1 MVMERRTGL
10 NPAVKFILIF
20 GIMAL
25 AVWLFMKYKDVLIPK
40 GRETKSILSEDLQ
53 KDVKSGGLPM
63 INVCIVDYP
72 GYAPAIGFN
81 NGYEANKES
90 RFYTQYGIL
99 VKFTVINDVPAAR
112 VAWQNDKVDVLAS
125 TQDMYPLDASGLLDD
140 QPRAVWA
147 SSKSRGADVFV
158 AANEIRS
165 IRDLVGKKV
174 ALCEGSPSHSFYMI
188 MLQADQVEYN
198 QIQVVKVSSTIEAA
212 KYFMNG
218 QVDAAVVWSPD
229 DLNCLKSVKGSHILK
244 STEQVTE
251 AIVDMFFAKESF
263 IEKNREAMQKLYDG
277 WMTANAEANTNQAF
291 RDKAA
296 GILAAGMQM
305 SKDDALFMMS
315 KVRFCTNGDNAN
327 YFNLNSGY
335 SGMTGQ
341 EIYSKMTRLYLAIN
355 LAPENVPAWRSVANS
370 TFVQNS
376 RLSGAMNAAEGGI
389 AFSTPSA
396 TETKADAFARKTL
409 SVTFNFG
416 SSELDQNGKT
426 IIEIGFADVAR
437 QFAGSRVRLV
447 GHTDNVGSD
456 QGNLALSRR
465 RADAVKSYLVQK
477 YGFDPNRFITQGK
490 GSTVPVA
497 TNDTDDGRAKNRRV
511 DFEILQ

>member
-1 MVMERRTGL
+1 MVLERRTGL
-10 NPAVKFILIF
+10 NPAIKFILIF
-20 GIMAL
+20 GL
-25 AVWLFMKYKDVLIPK
+25 VAVAFWLFMKYKDVIIPQ

-53 KDVKSGGLPM
+53 KGVKTGAIPM

-81 NGYEANKES
+81 NGYEASKES
-90 RFYTQYGIL
+90 RFYSEYGIL
-99 VKFTVINDVPAAR
+99 VKFTVINDVPGAR

-125 TQDMYPLDASGLLDD
+125 TQDMYPLDASGLLAE

-158 AANEIRS
+158 ATYDIHS
-165 IRDLVGKKV
+165 IRDLIGKKV

-198 QIQVVKVSSTIEAA
+198 QITVVKVSSTIEAA
-212 KYFMNG
+212 KYFING

-229 DLNCLKSVKGSHILK
+229 DLNCLKSVKGAHILK

-263 IEKNREAMQKLYDG
+263 IEKNRDAMQKLYDG
-277 WMTANAEANTNQAF
+277 WMTANAEANTNPTF

-296 GILAAGMQM
+296 GILAGGMQM

-327 YFNLNSGY
+327 YFNLNSNY
-335 SGMTGQ
+335 TGMTGQ
-341 EIYSKMTRLYLAIN
+341 EIYSKMTRLYMAIN
-355 LAPENVPAWRSVANS
+355 LAPDNVPAWRTVANS
-370 TFVQNS
+370 VFVQNS
-376 RLSGAMNAAEGGI
+376 KLSGPMNAAEGGI
-389 AFSTPSA
+389 AFSAPSK
-396 TETKADAFARKTL
+396 TETTAGAFAKKTL

-416 SSELDQNGKT
+416 SAELDQNGKT

-437 QFAGSRVRLV
+437 QFGGSRVRLV

-456 QGNLALSRR
+456 QGNMALSRR
-465 RADAVKSYLVQK
+465 RAEAVKNYLVQK
-477 YGFDPNRFITQGK
+477 YGFDPNRFITLGK

-497 TNDTDDGRAKNRRV
+497 SNDTDDGRAKNRRV